1 MTVYKKYRKGNIV
14 RGKVS
19 GITNYGIFVKID
31 ENYTGLIHISSIS
44 EKFVKD
50 PNNYA
55 KVDDVINVEIL
66 DIDENKSRMNLSIK
80 NIRYKD
86 TKLSRN
92 RIIETKHGF
101 ETLKNKSVCLLAE
114 HFDLLYELARQ
125 SDDEGKS
132 VS

>member
-14 RGKVS
+14 KGKVS
-19 GITNYGIFVKID
+19 GITNYGIFIKID

-44 EKFVKD
+44 ERFVKD

-66 DIDENKSRMNLSIK
+66 NVDEKNLRMNLSIK

-86 TKLSRN
+86 KNISRK
-92 RIIETKHGF
+92 RIVETKHGF
-101 ETLKNKSVCLLAE
+101 KTLKDNLPLWIDENLKNKVY
-114 HFDLLYELARQ
+114 YE
-125 SDDEGKS
+125 
-132 VS
+132 